1 VQFKDVRDVSVA
13 GVHARCLSSDI
24 FVDRRVRLR
33 WLVCLLLQWSAKAFA
48 SAQLVEDRPEVP
60 AMQNEHEH
68 VETSEHNIADD
79 CQKIQGSFQ
88 QHYSHSEVRRFQ

>member
-1 VQFKDVRDVSVA
+1 MSVMFPLS

-33 WLVCLLLQWSAKAFA
+33 WLPCLLLQWSAKAFA

-60 AMQNEHEH
+60 AMQNEHRTRTEH
-68 VETSEHNIADD
+68 TLSE
-79 CQKIQGSFQ
+79 GLVL
-88 QHYSHSEVRRFQ
+88 SE